1 MSALPNTAA
10 SASPAERE
18 ISTRQLGKRLIA
30 CLVEVEE
37 TGVTLVVTRHGT
49 PVARLVPLDDG
60 DAGRA

>member
-10 SASPAERE
+10 SASPAERERE

-49 PVARLVPLDDG
+49 PVARLVPLDDADG
-60 DAGRA
+60 A